1 MSADHDELRAQ
12 WKVYRENRQHKAHAE
27 GLCSRCVRT
36 PPAPGRKMCVVCAE
50 DHREIFDQRKQV
62 ANTIGHCVVCT
73 KRRCVPGKM
82 KCRRCA
88 KVTATYCYQRR
99 LAAKAQGLC
108 QACFKAQS
116 ADGKLS
122 CQSCIDRIGARNLA
136 RKKQFACK
144 VKDGDRSINKS
155 VTHKHG
161 DTNHGKS
168 TKEVRSQRVESNQ
181 GHQSQARCQG
191 EGRAE
196 GQSQG
201 QLGHGPNVLG
211 LHQERSQLAHLRKG
225 ALTVAVFAVTFG
237 LLVAGML
244 R

>member
-1 MSADHDELRAQ
+1 MSADQDDLRAQ
-12 WKVYRENRQHKAHAE
+12 WKVYRENRQSKARTK

-36 PPAPGRKMCVVCAE
+36 IPAPGRKMCVVCAE

-62 ANTIGHCVVCT
+62 ADTLGHCVVCA

-82 KCRRCA
+82 KCKRCA

-99 LAAKAQGLC
+99 LSAKEQGLC
-108 QACFKAQS
+108 QSCFKAQA

-122 CQSCIDRIGARNLA
+122 CQTCIDRVGARNLA
-136 RKKQFACK
+136 RKKQLACK
-144 VKDGDRSINKS
+144 VKDGDRIINES
-155 VTHKHG
+155 VTHNG
-161 DTNHGKS
+161 DTNHGKI
-168 TKEVRSQRVESNQ
+168 KEIRSQRVESNQ
-181 GHQSQARCQG
+181 VHQSQARCQG
-191 EGRAE
+191 EVRTE

-211 LHQERSQLAHLRKG
+211 LHQERSQLAHLRQG